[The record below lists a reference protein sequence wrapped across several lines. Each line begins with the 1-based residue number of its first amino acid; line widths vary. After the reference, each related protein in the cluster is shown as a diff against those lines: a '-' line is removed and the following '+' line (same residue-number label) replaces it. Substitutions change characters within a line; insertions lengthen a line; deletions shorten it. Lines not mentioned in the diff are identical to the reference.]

1 MGRDKKKQYN
11 RIYAQ
16 NSSSINSLKRQQVYP
31 ASATAT
37 GQQAF
42 NQPIAQFL
50 SSTGTRKGLIEM
62 YGQRCGF

>member
-31 ASATAT
+31 ASATNKLQNHIFGLA
-37 GQQAF
+37 AF
-42 NQPIAQFL
+42 SFL
-50 SSTGTRKGLIEM
+50 SVSLSHLVFPCPGKVAR
-62 YGQRCGF
+62 

>member
-31 ASATAT
+31 ASATIKSYT
-37 GQQAF
+37 MCYDF
-42 NQPIAQFL
+42 FL
-50 SSTGTRKGLIEM
+50 SCYTLFIYIVGNNRFLH
-62 YGQRCGF
+62 